1 MPPSL
6 LSAGELLLPQDL
18 DWTLVFVSFLNRYPS
33 DTDNQIYSSS
43 ETRIWNHT
51 LLVLILCTASFQ
63 ILSLNFIMCS
73 SMLCPLSFDSTLENF
88 EFRWSIAGLILK
100 ALSLLLC
107 FLLSAK
113 CRITNQIIFSP
124 VFNKD
129 YNKEVYSEKCF
140 HFFLGNCEVASILI
154 SVKVLI
160 VQLSILAALRDRSPK
175 KIFLLGKL
183 FYLDW
188 VIFLARG
195 DTLLA

>member
-1 MPPSL
+1 MAPSL
-6 LSAGELLLPQDL
+6 SSAGELLLPQDL

-113 CRITNQIIFSP
+113 CRIWRISQKRCRIIVFWIPSLQIRLSSLQYSIKITIKKFIPKNAFIFSL
-124 VFNKD
+124 VT
-129 YNKEVYSEKCF
+129 
-140 HFFLGNCEVASILI
+140 
-154 SVKVLI
+154 VK
-160 VQLSILAALRDRSPK
+160 
-175 KIFLLGKL
+175 LLP
-183 FYLDW
+183 FW
-188 VIFLARG
+188 
-195 DTLLA
+195 